1 MHNVL
6 KALLLTI
13 NGVKNTHFDKALYIK
28 DLKKSTAT
36 YHVGFLG
43 LVYFL

>member
-13 NGVKNTHFDKALYIK
+13 NGVKNTHFDKALNNK
-28 DLKKSTAT
+28 DL
-36 YHVGFLG
+36 
-43 LVYFL
+43 